1 MKLKKF
7 AAIDIGSNAIRILIA
22 NIIQTKNDIVFQKN
36 SLIRSP
42 VRLGEDSFSLGE
54 ISPKSLNRFVKTMK
68 AFKLLMNIHGV
79 SHYKAFAT
87 SALREANNSSHVIK
101 TVKKKAGIKVEIIDG
116 TKEAEIISNS
126 KISEFINTQ
135 KTFLFVDVGGG
146 STEFTF
152 INEGIHIVSKS
163 FKIGT
168 VRLIN
173 NLIDDRVWI
182 GIENWIKKNSMKYEK
197 ITLMGSGGN
206 INKLFKLSNIKEGK
220 PLSKI
225 HQPIADS
232 EQLIEASD
240 KLSQYMTKQEIKR
253 WVWTITTNNNLS
265 EFTEINKPSI
275 SNFENLYFRVETQ
288 TSAPIDDE
296 TSIFFIKID
305 VLPLK
310 EVWSKHILD
319 SINSMS
325 DNILNYKGLVEVKDF
340 LNRMDL

>member
-22 NIIQTKNDIVFQKN
+22 NIIQTDHDVIFQKN

-42 VRLGEDSFSLGE
+42 VRLGEDSFTLGE
-54 ISPKSLNRFVKTMK
+54 ISPKSLKRFVKTMK

-79 SHYKAFAT
+79 SYYKAFAT

-101 TVKKKAGIKVEIIDG
+101 TVKKKSGIKVEIIDG
-116 TKEAEIISNS
+116 IKEAEIISNS

-152 INEGIHIVSKS
+152 INEGNHVVSKS

-225 HQPIADS
+225 
-232 EQLIEASD
+232 
-240 KLSQYMTKQEIKR
+240 KLSQLFKQLEK
-253 WVWTITTNNNLS
+253 
-265 EFTEINKPSI
+265 
-275 SNFENLYFRVETQ
+275 
-288 TSAPIDDE
+288 
-296 TSIFFIKID
+296 
-305 VLPLK
+305 
-310 EVWSKHILD
+310 
-319 SINSMS
+319 
-325 DNILNYKGLVEVKDF
+325 LNYEERVLKFELNPDRADVIVPAARIYLKALEWSGGQKIYVPRFGLSDGMIKYMYKSF
-340 LNRMDL
+340 NSRS

>member
-22 NIIQTKNDIVFQKN
+22 NIIETEDDVVFQKN

-42 VRLGEDSFSLGE
+42 VRLGEDSFTFGE
-54 ISPKSLNRFVKTMK
+54 ISSKSLKRFVNTMK
-68 AFKLLMNIHGV
+68 AFKLLMKIHGV
-79 SHYKAFAT
+79 SHYKAYAT
-87 SALREANNSSHVIK
+87 SALREANNSSYVIK

-126 KISEFINTQ
+126 KISEFFNTQ

-152 INEGIHIVSKS
+152 INEGNHVVSKS

-182 GIENWIKKNSMKYEK
+182 GNENWIKKNSMKYEK

-225 HQPIADS
+225 
-232 EQLIEASD
+232 
-240 KLSQYMTKQEIKR
+240 KLSQLFNQLEK
-253 WVWTITTNNNLS
+253 
-265 EFTEINKPSI
+265 
-275 SNFENLYFRVETQ
+275 
-288 TSAPIDDE
+288 
-296 TSIFFIKID
+296 
-305 VLPLK
+305 
-310 EVWSKHILD
+310 
-319 SINSMS
+319 
-325 DNILNYKGLVEVKDF
+325 LNYEDRVLKFELNPDRADVIVPAARIYLKALEWSGGQKIYVPRFGLSDGMIKYMYKN
-340 LNRMDL
+340 LNIRT

>member
-22 NIIQTKNDIVFQKN
+22 NIIQTDHDVIFQKN

-42 VRLGEDSFSLGE
+42 VRLGEDSFTLGE
-54 ISPKSLNRFVKTMK
+54 ISPKNLKRFVKTMK

-87 SALREANNSSHVIK
+87 SALREANNSSYVIE
-101 TVKKKAGIKVEIIDG
+101 TVKKKAGIKIEIIDG

-152 INEGIHIVSKS
+152 INEGNHVVSKS

-225 HQPIADS
+225 
-232 EQLIEASD
+232 
-240 KLSQYMTKQEIKR
+240 KLSQLFKQLEK
-253 WVWTITTNNNLS
+253 
-265 EFTEINKPSI
+265 
-275 SNFENLYFRVETQ
+275 
-288 TSAPIDDE
+288 
-296 TSIFFIKID
+296 
-305 VLPLK
+305 
-310 EVWSKHILD
+310 
-319 SINSMS
+319 
-325 DNILNYKGLVEVKDF
+325 LNYEERVLKFELNPDRADVIVPAARIYLKALEWSGGQKIYVPRFGLSDGMIKYMYKSF
-340 LNRMDL
+340 NSRS

>member
-22 NIIQTKNDIVFQKN
+22 NIIQTEQDVVFQKN

-42 VRLGEDSFSLGE
+42 VRLGEDSFTLGE
-54 ISPKSLNRFVKTMK
+54 ISPKSLKRFVKTMK

-206 INKLFKLSNIKEGK
+206 INKLFKLSNIKDGK

-225 HQPIADS
+225 
-232 EQLIEASD
+232 
-240 KLSQYMTKQEIKR
+240 KLSQLFNQLEK
-253 WVWTITTNNNLS
+253 
-265 EFTEINKPSI
+265 
-275 SNFENLYFRVETQ
+275 
-288 TSAPIDDE
+288 
-296 TSIFFIKID
+296 
-305 VLPLK
+305 
-310 EVWSKHILD
+310 
-319 SINSMS
+319 
-325 DNILNYKGLVEVKDF
+325 LNYEERILKFELNPDRADVIVPAAKIYLKALEWSGGQKIYVPRFGLSDGMIKNMYKNYDSR
-340 LNRMDL
+340 N

>member
-1 MKLKKF
+1 MNLKKF

-22 NIIQTKNDIVFQKN
+22 NIIQTEHDVVFQKN

-42 VRLGEDSFSLGE
+42 VRLGEDSFTLGE
-54 ISPKSLNRFVKTMK
+54 ISPKNLKRFVKTMK

-152 INEGIHIVSKS
+152 INEGNHIVSKS

-173 NLIDDRVWI
+173 NLIDKRVWV
-182 GIENWIKKNSMKYEK
+182 GIENWIKKNSMKYDK

-225 HQPIADS
+225 
-232 EQLIEASD
+232 
-240 KLSQYMTKQEIKR
+240 KLSQLFNQLEK
-253 WVWTITTNNNLS
+253 
-265 EFTEINKPSI
+265 
-275 SNFENLYFRVETQ
+275 
-288 TSAPIDDE
+288 
-296 TSIFFIKID
+296 
-305 VLPLK
+305 
-310 EVWSKHILD
+310 
-319 SINSMS
+319 
-325 DNILNYKGLVEVKDF
+325 LNYEHRILKFELNPDRADVIVPAARIYLKALEWSGGQKIYVPRFGLSDGMIKYMYKNF
-340 LNRMDL
+340 NSRT

>member
-22 NIIQTKNDIVFQKN
+22 NIIQTEHNVVFQKN

-42 VRLGEDSFSLGE
+42 VRLGEDSFTLGE
-54 ISPKSLNRFVKTMK
+54 ISPKSLKRFVKTMK

-87 SALREANNSSHVIK
+87 SALREANNSSYVIK

-152 INEGIHIVSKS
+152 INEGNHIVSKS

-173 NLIDDRVWI
+173 NLIDDRVWV
-182 GIENWIKKNSMKYEK
+182 GIEKWIKKNSMKYDK

-225 HQPIADS
+225 
-232 EQLIEASD
+232 
-240 KLSQYMTKQEIKR
+240 KLSQLFNQLEK
-253 WVWTITTNNNLS
+253 
-265 EFTEINKPSI
+265 
-275 SNFENLYFRVETQ
+275 
-288 TSAPIDDE
+288 
-296 TSIFFIKID
+296 
-305 VLPLK
+305 
-310 EVWSKHILD
+310 
-319 SINSMS
+319 
-325 DNILNYKGLVEVKDF
+325 LNYEQRILKFELNPDRADVIVPAARIYLKALEWSGGQKIYVPRFGLSDGMIKYMYKNF
-340 LNRMDL
+340 NNRPNRE